1 MANFV
6 DRNNLWRNTYKF
18 KVSFVP
24 FCTVVPFFR
33 MGGGV
38 VYHIYGASIT
48 LAWPL
53 SSPPKD
59 NPSFLAVGEIRKC
72 MVTGAECIQV
82 VIYNNQEL
90 YPSSFNTQWHT
101 DRQLMGH
108 QLKIY
113 SNWTK
118 LIGMV

>member
-1 MANFV
+1 M
-6 DRNNLWRNTYKF
+6 
-18 KVSFVP
+18 SFVP

-33 MGGGV
+33 VGGGV

-59 NPSFLAVGEIRKC
+59 NPSFLAMGEIRKC

-82 VIYNNQEL
+82 VTTTKSCILQVSTHNDIQ
-90 YPSSFNTQWHT
+90 T
-101 DRQLMGH
+101 D
-108 QLKIY
+108 
-113 SNWTK
+113 N
-118 LIGMV
+118 

>member
-1 MANFV
+1 MSF
-6 DRNNLWRNTYKF
+6 
-18 KVSFVP
+18 VSF
-24 FCTVVPFFR
+24 CKVVPFFLGGR
-33 MGGGV
+33 AGGV

-59 NPSFLAVGEIRKC
+59 NPSFLAMGEIRKC

-90 YPSSFNTQWHT
+90 YPSSFNTQ
-101 DRQLMGH
+101 
-108 QLKIY
+108 
-113 SNWTK
+113 
-118 LIGMV
+118 